1 MSEET
6 KENLRASIEAAM
18 KDRCKRAIVVSMRDG
33 RSAVASIWGV
43 TISANGDDAED
54 ALRRLHVACG
64 LSEIERLQSELAA
77 ARSALRELAPRC
89 KAHDALAT
97 RTAGTWRSPQRVCD
111 RHGCELGQPILCE
124 SEHAEALRAAR
135 RAR

>member
-6 KENLRASIEAAM
+6 TENLRASIEEAL
-18 KDRCKRAIVVSMRDG
+18 KDRCKRATVSMSDG
-33 RSAVASIWGV
+33 RNAVASIWGV

-64 LSEIERLQSELAA
+64 LNEIERLQSELAA

-89 KAHDALAT
+89 
-97 RTAGTWRSPQRVCD
+97 
-111 RHGCELGQPILCE
+111 
-124 SEHAEALRAAR
+124 
-135 RAR
+135 